1 MVMSYRWLSAV
12 SRGNTCSQC
21 DSIPPMTPGMP
32 RNPTTQTRV
41 LAMLDSG
48 PSSFG
53 CTGTRPACTLIVP
66 LPTPHLATMHCS
78 PGLRT
83 KAVTTWKQHKVG
95 HPNDDKLVRSG
106 ANTIG
111 LYGNSTFPHINTAAQ
126 STKSVR
132 KSKRIE
138 NILDN
143 SMHLSHQ
150 LSFTD
155 VVPRN
160 VHIKSI
166 EFFPGDMQ
174 SNELDTH
181 FVGRSCVSHS
191 QSYAE

>member
-1 MVMSYRWLSAV
+1 MRSVRL
-12 SRGNTCSQC
+12 
-21 DSIPPMTPGMP
+21 
-32 RNPTTQTRV
+32 TQF
-41 LAMLDSG
+41 LG
-48 PSSFG
+48 
-53 CTGTRPACTLIVP
+53 
-66 LPTPHLATMHCS
+66 
-78 PGLRT
+78 
-83 KAVTTWKQHKVG
+83 KQHKVG
-95 HPNDDKLVRSG
+95 HPIDDKLVRSG

-111 LYGNSTFPHINTAAQ
+111 LYGTSTFPDINTAAQ

-143 SMHLSHQ
+143 SMHLSHR

-191 QSYAE
+191 QSYAV